1 MNKVVAR
8 FRDGRMVKGF
18 THDFT
23 PARDRFHVDEVGAA
37 PGTKAV
43 EILRDDLKALFFVK
57 DFAGD
62 PRRVDV
68 NDFDASRPAVG
79 RRIRVVFQDGEVMVG
94 TTLGYQ
100 PGRPGFFLE
109 PADAESNIRRCF
121 VVARATREVRFI
133 PTTPA

>member
-8 FRDGRMVKGF
+8 FQDGRMIKGL
-18 THDFT
+18 THDFIPT
-23 PARDRFHVDEVGAA
+23 RDRFHVAVAGAA

-43 EILRDDLKALFFVK
+43 ELLRDDLKALFFVK
-57 DFAGD
+57 DFGGD
-62 PRRVDV
+62 PKRVDV
-68 NDFDASRPAVG
+68 NAFDASRPVVG

-109 PADAESNIRRCF
+109 PADSQSNIRRCF
-121 VVARATREVRFI
+121 VVTRATREIRFL
-133 PTTPA
+133 